1 MTNPNLVSSNVIK
14 GFSRTVNLSNAD
26 VLVLDNPTNSYNV
39 IKINKISVA
48 RNTTNVTTSDGKL
61 WIERSNSEYKLIES
75 IDISGFPD
83 DGYDFPLIE
92 TTIYLQEGDKLWAKN
107 FLNNDNTWQIDLVVN
122 YEVITDQSTLTYSE
136 PVLTGRSKGEAPER
150 RVKGSGVE
158 LGGAQHA
165 YLAGGFYR
173 EDIEY
178 FSLDTQLNSTS
189 FGTLDPHY
197 FTNSSHTAGWSA
209 GMVGLSDGSRIL
221 WAGGG
226 VHIGSSS
233 PALESR
239 EISYINTSSAG
250 NSKLFDGLKIY
261 GTEDTSGGEDGVRG
275 FIIAG
280 QMGASPKDYV
290 EVVNI
295 GRQGDATLYGNLH
308 EEIKEAHNSAVSDG
322 SRALSFGGW
331 KPSGGFGYSRNN
343 KIYYMSLTS
352 GTTTGVFGDVV
363 SGSDHQNLG
372 AACNGIRAIAAGG
385 YDNNWHNDIMYVT
398 VSTLGNATDFGGNLV
413 GNVAECGATSSASR
427 MVFMSGTTGSGG
439 STTNRID
446 QINPMSSGN
455 ATSFGTLL
463 NSRYRAT
470 ASYGGGN
477 NFDIYRNPNT
487 TYNYTISGTVNSSDF
502 DSYGTVQP
510 NTIPYSGSLTTNHL
524 GHANMRLSFADDASM
539 EGDEFVT
546 IDFTDLKFNNL
557 KVLDISTGF
566 PVGDR
571 AVNFGGTRIIGGS
584 YVNWDDMEY
593 FSIANAGGSGQVFG
607 DLSMVNATR
616 GGMSTGDG
624 SRIIYTGGY
633 GQNTSNSWGRWNYIE
648 YITSSTPSNSTNFG
662 YTHLRYH
669 QNGGANSNGSRAV
682 TGGGYTYPGTP
693 SGRSDDMEY
702 MTIDPASS
710 VTFFG
715 NLTEI
720 KDWVHQ
726 GHDGSRGLFAFGY
739 GSSSYSGVIN
749 YVNMSSTGNASFF
762 GFSSWHNGSN
772 GGVSVAL
779 GSAQDGTRVTW
790 GGGYRWNGSQYG
802 YSDRVEYVTVQTPS
816 NASVFG
822 YLNTARQDTGLTSND
837 SRAVLQGGYSPGT
850 RRSDI
855 ETWNIGTT
863 SSASI
868 FGTSL
873 LYQCTTLASYS
884 GSP

>member
-48 RNTTNVTTSDGKL
+48 RYTTNVITSDGKL

-107 FLNNDNTWQIDLVVN
+107 FVNNDNSWQIDLVVN

-136 PVLTGRSKGEAPER
+136 PVLTGRSKGELPER
-150 RVKGSGVE
+150 IVKTSGVQ

-165 YLAGGFYR
+165 YVAGGVYT

-178 FSLDTQLNSTS
+178 FSLDTQLGAANFGSLAQAFNNSTH
-189 FGTLDPHY
+189 GT
-197 FTNSSHTAGWSA
+197 GWA
-209 GMVGLSDGSRIL
+209 AKMLGLSDGSRIL
-221 WAGGG
+221 WAGGS
-226 VHIGSSS
+226 VHSGSST
-233 PALESR
+233 AVESR

-250 NSKLFDGLKIY
+250 NSVMYDGLKTY
-261 GTEDTSGGEDGVRG
+261 KTKNASGGEDGVRG
-275 FIIAG
+275 FIISG
-280 QMGASPKDYV
+280 EIGSVPSDYV

-295 GRQGDATLYGNLH
+295 GRQGDATLFGNLY
-308 EEIKEAHNSAVSDG
+308 EEIRDSHNSAVSDG
-322 SRALSFGGW
+322 SRALTFGGW
-331 KPSGGFGYSRNN
+331 RPSGTAYTRND

-352 GTTTGVFGDVV
+352 ATTTGIFGDVV
-363 SGSDHQNLG
+363 TGSDHMYFG
-372 AACNGIRAIAAGG
+372 AACNGTRAIAAGG
-385 YDNNWHNDIMYVT
+385 YDNNWHRDIMYVT
-398 VSTLGNATDFGGNLV
+398 VSTLGNATDFGGNLT
-413 GNVAECGATSSASR
+413 GNVAELGATSSTSR
-427 MVFMSGTTGSGG
+427 MVFISGQTGQGP
-439 STTNRID
+439 TLTNRID

-455 ATSFGTLL
+455 ATSFGTVLS
-463 NSRYRAT
+463 SRYRAT

-477 NFDIYRNPNT
+477 NFDIYGNPNT

-524 GHANMRLSFADDASM
+524 GHANMRLSFADDATM
-539 EGDEFVT
+539 EGDEFIT

-557 KVLDISTGF
+557 KVLDTSTGF

-584 YVNWDDMEY
+584 YVNYDDMEY
-593 FSIANAGGSGQVFG
+593 FSIATAATVASYFG
-607 DLSMVNATR
+607 DLSSYNATR

-633 GQNTSNSWGRWNYIE
+633 GQNTSNTWGRWNFID

-662 YTHLRYH
+662 YSHLRYH

-682 TGGGYTYPGTP
+682 TGGGYTYPGSPT
-693 SGRSDDMEY
+693 GRSDDMEY

-710 VTFFG
+710 VSFFG

-739 GSSSYSGVIN
+739 GASSYSGIIN
-749 YVNMSSTGNASFF
+749 YVNMSSTGNATFF
-762 GFSSWHNGSN
+762 GYSSWHNGSN

-779 GSAQDGTRVTW
+779 GSAQDGTRCTW

-816 NASVFG
+816 NASIFG
-822 YLNTARQDTGLTSND
+822 YLSLARQDTGLTSND
-837 SRAVLQGGYSPGT
+837 SRAVLQGGYAPPS
-850 RRSDI
+850 RRQDI

-863 SSASI
+863 SNASI

-873 LYQCTTLASYS
+873 QFQSTTLVSYS

>member
-48 RNTTNVTTSDGKL
+48 RHTTNVITSDGKL

-107 FLNNDNTWQIDLVVN
+107 FVNNDNSWQIDLVVN

-136 PVLTGRSKGEAPER
+136 PILTGRSKGELPER
-150 RVKGSGVE
+150 RVGGAAVL

-165 YLAGGFYR
+165 YIAGGQGD

-178 FSLDTQLNSTS
+178 FSLDTQLGATT
-189 FGTLDPHY
+189 FGSLAQAFNNNTHG
-197 FTNSSHTAGWSA
+197 TGWSA
-209 GMVGLSDGSRIL
+209 EMLGLSDGSRIL
-221 WAGGG
+221 WAGGS
-226 VHIGSSS
+226 VHTGSST
-233 PALESR
+233 AVESR

-250 NSKLFDGLKIY
+250 NSVMYDGLKIY
-261 GTEDTSGGEDGVRG
+261 KTKTASGGEDGVRG

-280 QMGASPKDYV
+280 EIGSAPKDYV

-295 GRQGDATLYGNLH
+295 GRQGDATLFGNLY
-308 EEIKEAHNSAVSDG
+308 EEIKDSHNSAVSDG
-322 SRALSFGGW
+322 SRALTFGGW
-331 KPSGGFGYSRNN
+331 KPSGTFGYSRNS

-363 SGSDHQNLG
+363 SGSDHSFFG

-385 YDNNWHNDIMYVT
+385 YDNSWHNDIMYVT
-398 VSTLGNATDFGGNLV
+398 VSTLGNATDFGGYLT

-427 MVFMSGTTGSGG
+427 MVFISGQTGQGPAL
-439 STTNRID
+439 TNRID

-455 ATSFGTLL
+455 ATSFGTVL

-477 NFDIYRNPNT
+477 NFDIYGNPNT

-539 EGDEFVT
+539 EGDEFIT

-584 YVNWDDMEY
+584 YVNYDDMEY
-593 FSIANAGGSGQVFG
+593 FSIATAGGTGSYFG
-607 DLSMVNATR
+607 DLSLYNATR

-633 GQNTSNSWGRWNYIE
+633 GQNTSNQWGRWNFIE

-662 YTHLRYH
+662 YTHPRYH

-682 TGGGYTYPGTP
+682 TGGGYTYPGSP

-710 VTFFG
+710 VSFFG

-739 GSSSYSGVIN
+739 GASSYSGIIN

-762 GFSSWHNGSN
+762 GYSSWHNGSN

-779 GSAQDGTRVTW
+779 GSAQDGTRCTW

-816 NASVFG
+816 NASIFG
-822 YLNTARQDTGLTSND
+822 YLSLARQDTGLTSND
-837 SRAVLQGGYSPGT
+837 SRAVLQGGYAPPN
-850 RRSDI
+850 RRQDI

-863 SSASI
+863 SNASI
-868 FGTSL
+868 FGTTMQFQS
-873 LYQCTTLASYS
+873 TTLVSYS

>member
-477 NFDIYRNPNT
+477 NFDIYGNPNT

-557 KVLDISTGF
+557 KVLDISTGI

>member
-197 FTNSSHTAGWSA
+197 FTNLSHDAGWSA

-477 NFDIYRNPNT
+477 NFDIYGNPNT